1 MKRFFWFKTT
11 TVVDQELLESK
22 IPVEEV
28 DREGDQAATSIFWGW
43 RRAIDEMDKGYG
55 EYLDGD
61 PRSLDNQLPPNTP
74 PPQVE
79 GGPHAAAAT
88 GTAFEVNAV
97 WRMPWHPTYEHPLCR
112 FMAFVHNQP
121 FERYPK
127 GTTFSQE

>member
-28 DREGDQAATSIFWGW
+28 DREGDQAATSNFGGW
-43 RRAIDEMDKGYG
+43 RSAMDEMDEGYD

-61 PRSLDNQLPPNTP
+61 PRSLDNRTPPNTP

-79 GGPHAAAAT
+79 GGL
-88 GTAFEVNAV
+88 
-97 WRMPWHPTYEHPLCR
+97 MPLRPRALHS
-112 FMAFVHNQP
+112 
-121 FERYPK
+121 K
-127 GTTFSQE
+127 